1 MRNDSAW
8 FGVRPDPRLA
18 EEFYLGQ
25 SGPFP
30 YVDSVPQYTPHKV
43 GLRGSERITYKL
55 TPKHPLSP
63 GEYGLM
69 TLPKGQ
75 NAFGIVIYDFAIDAT
90 ATENAGALAADQDS
104 SPRAHR

>member
-1 MRNDSAW
+1 
-8 FGVRPDPRLA
+8 
-18 EEFYLGQ
+18 
-25 SGPFP
+25 
-30 YVDSVPQYTPHKV
+30 
-43 GLRGSERITYKL
+43 
-55 TPKHPLSP
+55 
-63 GEYGLM
+63 M